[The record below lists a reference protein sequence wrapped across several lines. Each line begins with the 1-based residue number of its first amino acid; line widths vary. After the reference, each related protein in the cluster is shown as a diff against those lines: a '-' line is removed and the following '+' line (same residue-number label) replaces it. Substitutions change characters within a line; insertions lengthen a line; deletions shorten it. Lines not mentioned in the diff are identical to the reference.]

1 MTCEATVDLSRIY
14 SGRHVA
20 PARTPD
26 FDWGRIASALSLV
39 LLALG
44 VYGAW
49 AWVAGPFL
57 IDLIGLWPTR
67 AVGVALIA
75 LTLWRR

>member
-14 SGRHVA
+14 TPRHA
-20 PARTPD
+20 PARRD
-26 FDWGRIASALSLV
+26 FDWGRIASLLSLV
-39 LLALG
+39 LLTAG
-44 VYGAW
+44 VYGGW
-49 AWVAGPFL
+49 AWVVGPFL

>member
-1 MTCEATVDLSRIY
+1 VSTFDTTVDL
-14 SGRHVA
+14 
-20 PARTPD
+20 ARAYRFPKHRARRD
-26 FDWGRIASALSLV
+26 FDWSRPASAASLV

-75 LTLWRR
+75 ATLWRR

>member
-1 MTCEATVDLSRIY
+1 MTCEATVDL
-14 SGRHVA
+14 
-20 PARTPD
+20 ARVYPFPKHRARPD

-39 LLALG
+39 LLTFG

-49 AWVAGPFL
+49 AWIAGPFL